1 MKLFQLTNMR
11 ASSLHFSISCA
22 IMCLSVQTAIAEEHV
37 SVSLDSCRTLAL
49 GNNKLLR
56 IAEENIAAA
65 SHTRSA
71 ARTAYLPGIDF
82 TGGYMYNQREIELL
96 GADAKLPTMSF
107 DPAKGTYEYNVVT
120 AGGKPV
126 VDPQTGLPVF
136 SEIAVI
142 PKEAMQYDTHN
153 VMAGAVTLAQPIY
166 MGGQI
171 RALNKIAHYG
181 EEMAR
186 SLHDQAVQDVIYQ
199 VDEAYWGVVSLT
211 AKKQLAESFVNL
223 VDSLRQNVSAMVE
236 EGVATRSDQLAVDV
250 KYNEACLTLTKVENG
265 LSLMRMALAQ
275 VCGVAVDTEMTLS
288 DEPGVS
294 NERMMPEAMTSS
306 MNEIYGRRHDL
317 AALRSTISML
327 EGKEK
332 LAMSEMLPKL
342 ALVGAYSFSNPN
354 VIHGFEKKF
363 GGGFSVG
370 ATLTVPLWH
379 WGGNYHRYQAAKATT
394 RAQRMLLDDMEEK
407 VSLQVSQAR
416 YSYTEAF
423 KTYEMTVKNLASADE
438 NLKNAEVG
446 FKEGVLTTDDVTAAQ
461 TAWLQAHSEKID
473 AEIGIRLCDAYL
485 QKVAGYNEMIN

>member
-1 MKLFQLTNMR
+1 MR
-11 ASSLHFSISCA
+11 ASFRNIFLSCA
-22 IMCLSVQTAIAEEHV
+22 IIGNGCMIATAQTSGNV
-37 SVSLDSCRTLAL
+37 SPQEIVSLDSCRTLAL
-49 GNNKLLR
+49 GNNKAIR
-56 IAEENIAAA
+56 IAEENINAA

-82 TGGYMYNQREIELL
+82 TGGYMYTPRQIELL
-96 GADAKLPTMSF
+96 GEDAKLPTMSF
-107 DPAKGTYEYNVVT
+107 DPAKGTYEYNVVMN
-120 AGGKPV
+120 GGKPV
-126 VDPQTGLPVF
+126 MDPKTGLPVF

-142 PKEAMQYDTHN
+142 PKEAMEYDTHN
-153 VMAGAVTLAQPIY
+153 VFAGAFTLAQPIY

-171 RALNKIAHYG
+171 RALNKIARYG

-199 VDEAYWGVVSLT
+199 VDEAYWGVVSLNE
-211 AKKQLAESFVNL
+211 KKKLAQSFVNL
-223 VDSLRQNVSAMVE
+223 VDSLRHNVMAMVE
-236 EGVATRSDQLAVDV
+236 EGVATRSDQLTVDV

-275 VCGVAVDTEMTLS
+275 VCGVPVDTPMTLK
-288 DEPGVS
+288 DEVQVS
-294 NERMMPEAMTSS
+294 EEEMIPEAMTVN
-306 MNEIYGRRHDL
+306 MEEIYRRRHDL
-317 AALRSTISML
+317 SALRSAISML

-379 WGGNYHRYQAAKATT
+379 WGGNYHRYQAAKSNT

-416 YSYTEAF
+416 YSYSEAF
-423 KTYEMTVKNLASADE
+423 KTYEMTQKNLKSADE

-446 FKEGVLTTDDVTAAQ
+446 FHEGVLTTDDVTAAQ

-485 QKVAGYNEMIN
+485 SKVAGLNL

>member
-1 MKLFQLTNMR
+1 MR
-11 ASSLHFSISCA
+11 VRFRNIFLSCA
-22 IMCLSVQTAIAEEHV
+22 ILGNGCMIATAQTTGVTSPLEI
-37 SVSLDSCRTLAL
+37 VSLDSCRTLAL
-49 GNNKLLR
+49 GNNKAIR
-56 IAEENIAAA
+56 IAEENITAAG
-65 SHTRSA
+65 HTRSA

-82 TGGYMYNQREIELL
+82 TGGYMYNQRQIELL
-96 GADAKLPTMSF
+96 GEDAKLPTMSF

-120 AGGKPV
+120 NGGKPV
-126 VDPQTGLPVF
+126 VDPKTGLPVF

-142 PKEAMQYDTHN
+142 PKEAMEYDTHN
-153 VMAGAVTLAQPIY
+153 VFAGAFTLAQPIY

-171 RALNKIAHYG
+171 RALNKIARYG

-199 VDEAYWGVVSLT
+199 VDEAYWGVVSLNE
-211 AKKQLAESFVNL
+211 KKKLAQSFVNL
-223 VDSLRQNVSAMVE
+223 VDSLRHNVMAMVE
-236 EGVATRSDQLAVDV
+236 EGVATRSDQLTVDV

-275 VCGVAVDTEMTLS
+275 VCGIPVDTRMTLK
-288 DEPGVS
+288 DEVQVS
-294 NERMMPEAMTSS
+294 EEEMIPESMTVN
-306 MNEIYGRRHDL
+306 MEEIYRRRHDL
-317 AALRSTISML
+317 SALRSAISML

-379 WGGNYHRYQAAKATT
+379 WGGNYHRYQAAKSNT
-394 RAQRMLLDDMEEK
+394 RAQRMLLEDMEEK

-416 YSYTEAF
+416 YSYSEAF
-423 KTYEMTVKNLASADE
+423 KTYEMTQKNLKSADE

-446 FKEGVLTTDDVTAAQ
+446 FHEGVLTTDDVTAAQ

-485 QKVAGYNEMIN
+485 SKVAGLNL